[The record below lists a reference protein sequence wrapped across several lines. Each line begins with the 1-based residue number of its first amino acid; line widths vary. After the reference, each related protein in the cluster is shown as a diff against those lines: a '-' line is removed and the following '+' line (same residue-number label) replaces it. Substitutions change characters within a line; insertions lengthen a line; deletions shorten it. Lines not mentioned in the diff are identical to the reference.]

1 MSDNLKM
8 ARFWMVWN
16 PHGRARTSRHD
27 SRASADTEA
36 ARLAARNPGAVFF
49 VLKMVG
55 GKAATINAPAD
66 ITVTA
71 AEPAAEK
78 ETDVEIPF

>member
-1 MSDNLKM
+1 MSKELKM

-16 PHGRARTSRHD
+16 PHGRAPTYRHY
-27 SRASADTEA
+27 SRASADSEA

-55 GKAATINAPAD
+55 GNAATINLPAD

-71 AEPAAEK
+71 AKQEGDDEL
-78 ETDVEIPF
+78 PF

>member
-1 MSDNLKM
+1 MSKELK
-8 ARFWMVWN
+8 ANRFWMVWN
-16 PHGRARTSRHD
+16 PHGRAPTYRHD

-36 ARLAARNPGAVFF
+36 ERLAARNPGAVFF

-55 GKAATINAPAD
+55 GKAATVNSPAD

-71 AEPAAEK
+71 AEK
-78 ETDVEIPF
+78 ETDDELPF